1 MQLLVLMFVF
11 GAWLLQ
17 RMPSLPVLYWLGL
30 LVLPALLAFL
40 LRRDSTSP
48 RLHIKRG
55 CLLLVAGGAG
65 FFWAAGFAQFRLAD
79 DLPRE
84 WEGQDVQIIGIVA
97 SLPQLQE
104 RGERFEFD
112 VERVLTSD
120 ARIPGHIS
128 LTSYVEGF
136 GTASPQANT
145 ALFHPGQRWQIT
157 VRLKR
162 PHGAANPYGF
172 DFESWALERN
182 IRATGYVRKDQNN
195 KILTAFVTR
204 PGYMVE
210 AVRERIRQRMQ
221 SVLGD
226 AKYGGILQALVIGDE
241 DAIGRQQWQVF
252 LRTGTSHLM
261 SISGLHITMLAG
273 LAFGLAYAGW
283 RRVEKLALR
292 LPARKAAVVA
302 GLLTATCYALV
313 AGCSV
318 PTQRTI
324 YMLAV
329 FAIALWSGRHISIL
343 LVLCWALLL
352 VVLLD
357 PWAVLAPGFWLSF
370 GAVAVIAYATV
381 GRLRRP
387 HWLREAVHTQWAV
400 TLGLLPLLLVLFQQ
414 ASIISP
420 LANALAIPLVSLV
433 VVPLALLGALLP
445 IDLPLH
451 LSHEVMAGCMIFL
464 DWSAGLPG
472 AIWQQHA
479 PASWTL
485 PVAVLGVLWLL
496 LPRGFPMR
504 WLGLAGLLPM
514 FLVAPAA
521 PQSGAMQVAILD
533 IGQGLAVM
541 VRTADHTLLYDA
553 GPRFT
558 SQSDSGS
565 RIVVPYLRGAGINR
579 LDGFMVSHNDT
590 DHSGGMAS
598 VLAQLPVGW
607 LATSLL
613 AQQLPAM
620 NGTRLLPCYAGQSWT
635 WDEVHFQ
642 ILHPALASYGSP
654 DIKDNDR
661 SCVLRI
667 TSRYGSLMLAGD
679 IERTSELE
687 LLNSSPQQ
695 LAADVLVVP
704 HHGSKTSSSAEFIA
718 AVHPALAVFTTGYRN
733 RFGHPKKQVVERYQQ
748 QGSRIYRSDRDG
760 ALLLDFGSTGVISVR
775 QWRQE
780 AQRYWQD
787 VPALAENGTAG

>member
-1 MQLLVLMFVF
+1 MALMFVF

-17 RMPSLPVLYWLGL
+17 QMPFLPSLYWLGL
-30 LVLPALLAFL
+30 LVFPALLAFL
-40 LRRDSTSP
+40 LRRDSTFP

-65 FFWAAGFAQFRLAD
+65 FFWAAGYAQLRLAD
-79 DLPRE
+79 ELPGE
-84 WEGQDVQIIGIVA
+84 WEGQDVQIIGTVA

-112 VERVLTSD
+112 VEQVLT
-120 ARIPGHIS
+120 AAAKIPRHIS

-136 GTASPQANT
+136 GTESPQAIS

-162 PHGAANPYGF
+162 PHGTANPYGF

-182 IRATGYVRKDQNN
+182 IRATGYVRKDQDN
-195 KILTAFVTR
+195 KILTAFVAR

-210 AVRERIRQRMQ
+210 ALREHIRQRMQ

-226 AKYGGILQALVIGDE
+226 ARYGGILQALVIGDE
-241 DAIGRQQWQVF
+241 DAIGQQQWQVF

-283 RRVEKLALR
+283 RRVERLALR

-302 GLLTATCYALV
+302 GLLMATCYALV
-313 AGCSV
+313 AGFSV

-352 VVLLD
+352 VVVLD

-451 LSHEVMAGCMIFL
+451 LSHEVMAGGMIFL
-464 DWSAGLPG
+464 DWSAGLPV

-479 PASWTL
+479 PAGWTL
-485 PVAVLGVLWLL
+485 PVAVAGVLWLL

-521 PQSGAMQVAILD
+521 PQSGAMQVAVLD
-533 IGQGLAVM
+533 VGQGLAVM
-541 VRTADHTLLYDA
+541 IRTTKHTLLYDA
-553 GPRFT
+553 GPRFS

-565 RIVVPYLRGAGINR
+565 RIVVPYFRGAGVKR
-579 LDGFMVSHNDT
+579 LDGFVVSHDDT

-607 LATSLL
+607 LATSISS
-613 AQQLPAM
+613 QQLPAM
-620 NGTRLLPCYAGQSWT
+620 GGTRLLPCYAGQSWT
-635 WDEVHFQ
+635 WDEVYFQ
-642 ILHPALASYGSP
+642 ILHPALASYGLP

-661 SCVLRI
+661 SCVLRV
-667 TSRYGSLMLAGD
+667 TSRYGSLLLTGD
-679 IERTSELE
+679 IERVSELE
-687 LLNSSPQQ
+687 LLNSSLQQ

-704 HHGSKTSSSAEFIA
+704 HHGSKTSSSPEFIA
-718 AVHPALAVFTTGYRN
+718 AVHPALAIFTTGYRN

-760 ALLLDFGSTGVISVR
+760 ALLLDFGSTSAISVR
-775 QWRQE
+775 QWRQQ
-780 AQRYWQD
+780 ARRYWQD
-787 VPALAENGTAG
+787 APALAEIGTAG